1 MTLQLELGHLI
12 SILAA
17 FATVVGSFGA
27 VLFRQIDRRLDER
40 FRAQEESRNETRAR
54 WDSRFTELAKGQ
66 EAERD
71 NWQRIERE
79 MLQMR
84 ADFPFKYV
92 LRDDYVRD
100 LTIVMAKLDALYA
113 KIELM
118 LVQGAKQ

>member
-1 MTLQLELGHLI
+1 MTLQLELGHLF
-12 SILAA
+12 SIIGG
-17 FATVVGSFGA
+17 FAVVIGGFG
-27 VLFRQIDRRLDER
+27 LLLLRQIDLRLNER
-40 FRAQEESRNETRAR
+40 FKAQEESRNETRAR